1 MSKGIVD
8 LLLVVVNSSLRSVQ
22 MLDVHQHVEWII
34 QSHQEV
40 IQLVQSLL
48 VMRDSLEEHGEEGSV
63 PVQESASSGFSHIPF
78 PVSNDVNPPEIDIQL
93 VSVSL

>member
-40 IQLVQSLL
+40 IQLV
-48 VMRDSLEEHGEEGSV
+48 
-63 PVQESASSGFSHIPF
+63 
-78 PVSNDVNPPEIDIQL
+78 
-93 VSVSL
+93 